1 MDTSMIQAAIPLL
14 TQFALKV
21 VGAIVLWVV
30 GRALIRFGVRILV
43 RTLKHPVDSTVAAY
57 IGTAVSVML
66 NIALIVAILGFFGI
80 ETTTFAAL
88 MAGIGVAIGA
98 AWSGLL
104 AHLAAGVFILIL
116 RPFKVG
122 DFISASGMQGTVEE
136 IGLFVTRIRT
146 LDNVETYIGNNK
158 VFSDTIQ
165 NFSANSY
172 RRVDLVAQLHN
183 VVDHMR
189 AIHLLKERLAKIPN
203 VVAEPRPDVEI
214 LSFNPLGPMLAVRPY
229 CNNEHY
235 WQVYFDTNRAIREVF
250 GEAGFPAAEQ
260 PIFVRTN
267 GGRTPG
273 VTRAAG
279 V

>member
-21 VGAIVLWVV
+21 VGAIALWVV

-57 IGTAVSVML
+57 IGTAVSVLL
-66 NIALIVAILGFFGI
+66 NIALIVAILGFFGV

-122 DFISASGMQGTVEE
+122 DFISASGMVGTVAE
-136 IGLFVTRIRT
+136 IGLFVTT
-146 LDNVETYIGNNK
+146 VTTPDNVRTFVGNNK
-158 VFSDTIQ
+158 VLSDTVQ
-165 NFSANSY
+165 NFSANAYSS
-172 RRVDLVAQLHN
+172 
-183 VVDHMR
+183 
-189 AIHLLKERLAKIPN
+189 E
-203 VVAEPRPDVEI
+203 E
-214 LSFNPLGPMLAVRPY
+214 
-229 CNNEHY
+229 
-235 WQVYFDTNRAIREVF
+235 
-250 GEAGFPAAEQ
+250 
-260 PIFVRTN
+260 
-267 GGRTPG
+267 
-273 VTRAAG
+273 
-279 V
+279 